1 MNTQI
6 ENSNNGNADGNNEL
20 DGGTV
25 KHWLRETRIDRV
37 LGTGNRRTRKA
48 RGSSR
53 PHNMTTKVVRST
65 VETSATKVT
74 TRSAEKGKSGDFP
87 YIPEGC
93 KPEDV
98 IPGTGGWTWGE
109 ALEASL
115 EARSRRSRR

>member
-1 MNTQI
+1 MNTHI
-6 ENSNNGNADGNNEL
+6 ENSSNEEGI

-25 KHWLRETRIDRV
+25 KHWLRDVRIDRV
-37 LGTGNRRTRKA
+37 LATGNRRTRKA

-53 PHNMTTKVVRST
+53 PHNMTTSVVRST
-65 VETSATKVT
+65 VEAQASTVTSRATG
-74 TRSAEKGKSGDFP
+74 ESGDFEP

-115 EARSRRSRR
+115 EARSRR